1 MRRASCVLFDGAQ
14 PRYAY
19 GAYETARILNQ
30 RNMAAGADR
39 MEAFNMVMILLR
51 FVDPD
56 AGNDALC
63 RVHRELYTYFSISL
77 LCNFANA
84 VNADNIERLALASQS
99 PTRAKI
105 KGINPCCARPE
116 CPNLNALVV
125 SGRDP
130 EKTLEAYII
139 HGACPSPQL
148 PDALIAE
155 TIYDAEPSG
164 QTLSTEELISQAERP
179 QRLNLAGLAKREL
192 GNNITQDK
200 PQSGRLV
207 AVSFEY
213 KGTIQKSI
221 GFFIRDH
228 IRLKDGNDSSKYV
241 IELVGGDG
249 LSKKCKVD
257 PRKSTVVPL

>member
-1 MRRASCVLFDGAQ
+1 MRGASCVFGDGSQ
-14 PRYAY
+14 SRYAY
-19 GAYETARILNQ
+19 GAYGTARILNQ
-30 RNMAAGADR
+30 RNIATGVDR
-39 MEAFNMVMILLR
+39 MEAFNMVVILLR

-63 RVHRELYTYFSISL
+63 RVHRELYSYFSISL
-77 LCNFANA
+77 LCNFGNA

-99 PTRAKI
+99 PSRAKI

-130 EKTLEAYII
+130 EKTLEPYII
-139 HGACPSPQL
+139 HGAYPSPRL
-148 PDALIAE
+148 PEALIAE

-179 QRLNLAGLAKREL
+179 QRLNLAGLAQREL
-192 GNNITQDK
+192 GNDIIQDK
-200 PQSGRLV
+200 PQPGRLV
-207 AVSFEY
+207 AVSFKY
-213 KGTIQKSI
+213 KGAIQKSI

-228 IRLKDGNDSSKYV
+228 IRLKGRNDSSKYV
-241 IELVGGDG
+241 IELVGGKG
-249 LSKKCKVD
+249 LSQKHKVD